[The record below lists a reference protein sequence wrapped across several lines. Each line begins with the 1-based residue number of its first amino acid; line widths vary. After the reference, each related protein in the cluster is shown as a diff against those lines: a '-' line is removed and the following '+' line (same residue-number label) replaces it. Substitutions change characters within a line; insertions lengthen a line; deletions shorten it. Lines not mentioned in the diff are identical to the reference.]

1 VTEAPPGADRSGA
14 ATTWRPALRHGTL
27 PLAAVL
33 GLSVVVAALRA
44 AGRASLADALRQAA
58 LVPALVHRV
67 PVEVGP
73 ITVRLALLL
82 ATAAAGWLLFR
93 GGRAVASGTGAPA
106 AVRAIRG
113 SAVAVPYAVGSL
125 LVSLVAMWASLVPVA
140 SAARVDA
147 SVPSILGSFTWP
159 LLLGA
164 TCGAAGGVSAGP
176 ADGSMERR
184 TRATL
189 AGGWRMAWLSVAL
202 GTTGVLV
209 VLALH
214 PGAVRAYLDG
224 AFHRGPAAG
233 AVIVVGTVAALPN
246 AGTGAAA
253 AAMGAG
259 VELEVLGV
267 SCTVISYTRFPGEE
281 GATGGPCGRLPFA
294 IGSTPA
300 GYLLFLLVPLAGT
313 VAGGRLAARRGGAES
328 GRDGGLIG
336 VATGLAF
343 AVILAGWCVAS
354 RLVYEATGPVTV
366 LVSDLEVAAGADPV
380 ATFLFG
386 LAWGPVGGA
395 VGGWLTARP
404 KRAAIAGPDDPGP
417 ARDVGKD

>member
-1 VTEAPPGADRSGA
+1 VTEAPPGADRSRA

-27 PLAAVL
+27 PLAVVL
-33 GLSVVVAALRA
+33 GLGVAVAALRA

-73 ITVRLALLL
+73 ITVSLALLL

-93 GGRAVASGTGAPA
+93 GGRAVASGTEAPA

-113 SAVAVPYAVGSL
+113 AAVAVPYAVGSL
-125 LVSLVAMWASLVPVA
+125 LVSLVATWASPGPIG

-147 SVPSILGSFTWP
+147 AVPSILGSLTWP

-164 TCGAAGGVSAGP
+164 ACGAAGGVSAGP
-176 ADGSMERR
+176 ADGSIERR

-214 PGAVRAYLDG
+214 PGPVRAYLDG
-224 AFHRGPAAG
+224 AFQRGPAAG

-259 VELEVLGV
+259 VELEVLGA
-267 SCTVISYTRFPGEE
+267 SCTVISYTRFPGAE

-300 GYLLFLLVPLAGT
+300 GYLLFLLVPLAGS
-313 VAGGRLAARRGGAES
+313 VAGGRLAARRGGTES

-336 VATGLAF
+336 AAAGFTF
-343 AVILAGWCVAS
+343 AVILAGLCVAS
-354 RLVYEATGPVTV
+354 RLVYEATGPVAV
-366 LVSDLEVAAGADPV
+366 LVSDLQVAMGADPV
-380 ATFLFG
+380 AAFLLG
-386 LAWGPVGGA
+386 LMWGPAGGA
-395 VGGWLTARP
+395 VGGWWTARP
-404 KRAAIAGPDDPGP
+404 KRATIAGLGHPRD
-417 ARDVGKD
+417 AREGGAD

>member
-14 ATTWRPALRHGTL
+14 ATTWRSALRHGTM

-33 GLSVVVAALRA
+33 GLGVAVAALRA
-44 AGRASLADALRQAA
+44 AGRATLADALRQAA

-113 SAVAVPYAVGSL
+113 AAVAVPYAVGSL
-125 LVSLVAMWASLVPVA
+125 LMSLVATWASPGPVG
-140 SAARVDA
+140 SAALADA
-147 SVPSILGSFTWP
+147 AVPSILGSFTWP

-164 TCGAAGGVSAGP
+164 MCGAAGGMSAGP
-176 ADGSMERR
+176 ADGSIERR
-184 TRATL
+184 ARATL
-189 AGGWRMAWLSVAL
+189 GGGWRMAWLSVAL

-224 AFHRGPAAG
+224 AFQRGPAAG

-267 SCTVISYTRFPGEE
+267 SCTVISYTRFPRE
-281 GATGGPCGRLPFA
+281 GATGGPCGPFA

-300 GYLLFLLVPLAGT
+300 GYLLFLLVPMAGT
-313 VAGGRLAARRGGAES
+313 VAGGRLAARRGGAEW

-336 VATGLAF
+336 AAAGFTF
-343 AVILAGWCVAS
+343 AVTFAGLCVAS
-354 RLVYEATGPVTV
+354 RLVYEATGPVAV
-366 LVSDLEVAAGADPV
+366 LVSDLQVAAGADPV
-380 ATFLFG
+380 AALLVG
-386 LAWGPVGGA
+386 LIWGPAGGA
-395 VGGWLTARP
+395 VGGWWTARP
-404 KRAAIAGPDDPGP
+404 KRTTTAGPDDPGP

>member
-1 VTEAPPGADRSGA
+1 VTEAPPGADRSLA
-14 ATTWRPALRHGTL
+14 ATMWRPALRHGTL
-27 PLAAVL
+27 PLAVVL
-33 GLSVVVAALRA
+33 GLGVAVAALRA

-67 PVEVGP
+67 PVDVGP

-93 GGRAVASGTGAPA
+93 GGRAVASGTGDPA

-113 SAVAVPYAVGSL
+113 AAVAVPYAAGSL
-125 LVSLVAMWASLVPVA
+125 LVSLVAMWASPGPTG
-140 SAARVDA
+140 SAALVDA
-147 SVPSILGSFTWP
+147 TVPSILGSFAWP

-176 ADGSMERR
+176 AGGSIERR

-189 AGGWRMAWLSVAL
+189 AGGWRMAWLSVAM

-214 PGAVRAYLDG
+214 PSAVRAYLDG
-224 AFHRGPAAG
+224 AFQRGPATG

-246 AGTGAAA
+246 AGAGAAA

-267 SCTVISYTRFPGEE
+267 SCTVISYTRFPREE
-281 GATGGPCGRLPFA
+281 GVTGGPCGRLPFA

-313 VAGGRLAARRGGAES
+313 VAGGSLAARRGGAES
-328 GRDGGLIG
+328 GRDGGLMG
-336 VATGLAF
+336 AAAGFTF
-343 AVILAGWCVAS
+343 AVILTGWCVAS
-354 RLVYEATGPVTV
+354 RLVYEATGPVPV
-366 LVSDLEVAAGADPV
+366 LVSHLRVAVGADPV
-380 ATFLFG
+380 AAFLFG

-395 VGGWLTARP
+395 VGGWWTARP
-404 KRAAIAGPDDPGP
+404 KRATIRGPG
-417 ARDVGKD
+417 

>member
-1 VTEAPPGADRSGA
+1 VTEAPPGADRSRA
-14 ATTWRPALRHGTL
+14 APLWRRALRHGTM
-27 PLAAVL
+27 PLAIVFGL
-33 GLSVVVAALRA
+33 GVAVAALRA

-93 GGRAVASGTGAPA
+93 GGRSIAFGTGAPA

-113 SAVAVPYAVGSL
+113 AAVAVPYAVGSL
-125 LVSLVAMWASLVPVA
+125 LVSLVAVWPSSEPVA
-140 SAARVDA
+140 SAALVDA
-147 SVPSILGSFTWP
+147 MVPFILGSFTWP

-176 ADGSMERR
+176 ADGAIERR
-184 TRATL
+184 ARAAL

-224 AFHRGPAAG
+224 AFQRGPAAG
-233 AVIVVGTVAALPN
+233 AAIVVGTVAALPN

-267 SCTVISYTRFPGEE
+267 SCTVISYTRFPAGE
-281 GATGGPCGRLPFA
+281 GAPGGPCGRLPFA

-328 GRDGGLIG
+328 GWDGGLIG
-336 VATGLAF
+336 AAAGFTF
-343 AVILAGWCVAS
+343 AVTLAGWCVAS
-354 RLVYEATGPVTV
+354 RLMYEVTGPVAV
-366 LVSDLEVAAGADPV
+366 LESGFQVTAGADPV
-380 ATFLFG
+380 AAFLLG

-395 VGGWLTARP
+395 VGGWWTARP

-417 ARDVGKD
+417 TRGVGRD